1 MGDDE
6 DFWEEEAR
14 SEAAMEAAGEA
25 YVEEQARR
33 YIEDN
38 QVELAAEFLE
48 SNREQAIEDFRRDR
62 LRQYYDDNPLVADKA
77 LGCLNLA
84 KTLLT
89 SLPRAS
95 VVFSV
100 SAAEVTFKNV
110 LLRPILSG
118 FVHDED
124 LAEII
129 VEGATDKQSNK
140 LNDFLANLLDRFA
153 KFPMKKFK
161 RVGVKATYW
170 EELAIASKIRNKV
183 VHDGD
188 DATPRRQRMP
198 SKLPSTPLTPF
209 CLSSSQSS
217 TSTSTLRRQSAAR
230 TIAASSQRRRNS
242 REGRCVFCRT

>member
-188 DATPRRQRMP
+188 DATPQEAAYAFEIAEYALDTI
-198 SKLPSTPLTPF
+198 LPFVVAKFDFHVHTP
-209 CLSSSQSS
+209 
-217 TSTSTLRRQSAAR
+217 A
-230 TIAASSQRRRNS
+230 TI
-242 REGRCVFCRT
+242 CRKDDCGFKPAPPKFP